1 VQAGLSRRHQALGQV
16 RPGRVVKAGLAAD
29 LAPTGRL
36 AAPVHLPAWLY
47 LASDRRFDLFGFTFA
62 LGTLHHTLQ
71 QILEQMR
78 VGPFTEY
85 LERWSRAR
93 PSFGWPNEVGVAIYV
108 GLLVASLVAV
118 VVPWRRAAL
127 ALTAVPF
134 LLSMLVSPEEID
146 SHSTLMIGAYVI
158 LLALTVGELVE
169 RWLARDRLAIS
180 TDWYRYTRIGLCLL
194 CALLY
199 FFAFFYKLNAVWLS
213 PERTRATVFL
223 LAPVEPLL
231 AWLGVS
237 SRGAA
242 AILAPLGIVGT
253 LSLELAV
260 PLLLLWPRGR
270 LVGCL
275 AGLVLHLPMLAQ
287 GVTDFPTL
295 TIAFYPLFLAR
306 GEAVELWQRLHRPAR
321 GWIVWT
327 TAPLG
332 AFGCWAI
339 GRADNVQ
346 RWYQDSPG
354 LDPLLMVA
362 HLTLL
367 DLTFVLFVYTM
378 LALIDWL
385 GERRRRPAG
394 PPEPAW

>member
-1 VQAGLSRRHQALGQV
+1 VKPGLVASRSPAS
-16 RPGRVVKAGLAAD
+16 
-29 LAPTGRL
+29 RL
-36 AAPVHLPAWLY
+36 AAPVRLSAWTQLT
-47 LASDRRFDLFGFTFA
+47 SDRRFDLFGFTFA

-71 QILEQMR
+71 QLLEQMR
-78 VGPFTEY
+78 VGPFAEY

-93 PSFGWPNEVGVAIYV
+93 PSFGWPNEVGVAIYLA
-108 GLLVASLVAV
+108 LLVAGVVALL
-118 VVPWRRAAL
+118 VPWRRAAL
-127 ALTAVPF
+127 AVTAVPF

-146 SHSTLMIGAYVI
+146 SHSTLMIAAYVI
-158 LLALTVGELVE
+158 LLALTMGELVE
-169 RWLARDRLAIS
+169 RWLAGDGQPIP

-199 FFAFFYKLNAVWLS
+199 FFAFFFKLNAVWLS
-213 PERTRATVFL
+213 PDSTRATLFL

-231 AWLGVS
+231 ALLGIS
-237 SRGAA
+237 GLSAA

-260 PLLLLWPRGR
+260 PLLLIWPRTR
-270 LVGCL
+270 LLGCL

-306 GEAVELWQRLHRPAR
+306 AEAVELWRRLRQRSSD
-321 GWIVWT
+321 WIIWT
-327 TAPLG
+327 TALLG

-339 GRADNVQ
+339 GRAGNVR

-354 LDPLLMVA
+354 LDPALMVV
-362 HLTLL
+362 HLALL
-367 DLTFVLFVYTM
+367 YVTFVLFVYTT
-378 LALIDWL
+378 LVLIGWL
-385 GERRRRPAG
+385 LERRRTPAG
-394 PPEPAW
+394 RPESAW